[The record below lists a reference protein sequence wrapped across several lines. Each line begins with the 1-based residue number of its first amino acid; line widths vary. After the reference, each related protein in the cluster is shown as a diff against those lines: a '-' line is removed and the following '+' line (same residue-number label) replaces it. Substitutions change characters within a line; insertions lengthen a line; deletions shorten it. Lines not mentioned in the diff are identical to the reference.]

1 MNLITIA
8 SFGVLVSIAI
18 FGIKT
23 GAGCGLSSIR
33 KRDIL
38 YVAAGYLVISISIG
52 YLITLF
58 SIDFMQGLLNLG
70 LVFHT
75 LLALAMIAAGLYTT
89 KKWNSG
95 CDVSKRTFAILSL
108 PCPVCLAAI
117 FIACSI
123 LAANLGLGGVTIGIV
138 VGVTFAVFVIGS
150 SLLFKKLNKTPAALG
165 DAMVFIG
172 LFYILGA
179 VLMPAYMSTKQI
191 EITSSHF
198 DLAGTVIPLTLLLL
212 VIAVG
217 FVIDRTQEH

>member
-1 MNLITIA
+1 MNPTTIA

-33 KRDIL
+33 KRDTL
-38 YVAAGYLVISISIG
+38 YIAAGYLVISISIG

-58 SIDFMQGLLNLG
+58 SIDFMQRLLSVGLA
-70 LVFHT
+70 FHT
-75 LLALAMIAAGLYTT
+75 LLALAMITAGLYTT

-123 LAANLGLGGVTIGIV
+123 LAANIGLGGIAIGVII
-138 VGVTFAVFVIGS
+138 GVTFAVFVIGS
-150 SLLFKKLNKTPAALG
+150 SLVFRKLNKTPDALG
-165 DAMVFIG
+165 DAMVFVG

-179 VLMPAYMSTKQI
+179 VLMPAYMSTRQI
-191 EITSSHF
+191 AITPSPI
-198 DLAGTVIPLTLLLL
+198 DLAGTLIPLTLLLL
-212 VIAVG
+212 VIAAG
-217 FVIDRTQEH
+217 FVVDRTQEH